1 VVHVEFACDGHGARL
16 YPDETIPCLSR
27 KLIAPSLKPLR
38 QKNVGAAIAFLT
50 GQAYKPLSI
59 VNRGRTMIALLVAL
73 RDVVIA
79 VLIGWLGVSAEPA
92 EKQQSQADPAY
103 SGETQVSM
111 LG

>member
-1 VVHVEFACDGHGARL
+1 
-16 YPDETIPCLSR
+16 
-27 KLIAPSLKPLR
+27 
-38 QKNVGAAIAFLT
+38 
-50 GQAYKPLSI
+50 
-59 VNRGRTMIALLVAL
+59 MIALLVAL